1 MLGIFGNSFFN
12 IIVKTTRE
20 ALERLEPAILF
31 HNEREWAYGMFDNR
45 DPRILDK
52 GLRIIQ
58 AKSLDGSRI
67 LATIVQWTNHPEVT
81 IGKFTI

>member
-1 MLGIFGNSFFN
+1 
-12 IIVKTTRE
+12 
-20 ALERLEPAILF
+20 
-31 HNEREWAYGMFDNR
+31 MFDNR

-58 AKSLDGSRI
+58 AKSLDGSKI

-81 IGKFTI
+81 IGILHILQ